1 MYHYVFGIGS
11 AINVKTPKVNSLDE
25 IKKEIKQTAEC
36 ISSHFEYPNGLI
48 IDVIQTAS
56 KIEWTTNKRIILL
69 EDGTLGFE
77 D

>member
-1 MYHYVFGIGS
+1 MFHYEFGIGS
-11 AINVKTPKVNSLDE
+11 VINVKTPKVNSLDE
-25 IKKEIKQTAEC
+25 IKKEFTQTANQ

-48 IDVIQTAS
+48 LDIIQTAS